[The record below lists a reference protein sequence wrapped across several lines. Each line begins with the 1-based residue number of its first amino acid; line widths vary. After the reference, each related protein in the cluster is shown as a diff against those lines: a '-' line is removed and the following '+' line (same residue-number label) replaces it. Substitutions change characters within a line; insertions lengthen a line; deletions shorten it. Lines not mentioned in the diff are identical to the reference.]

1 MQKYYFEFLYYIYVW
16 PFEGVPLVVVQGCGQ
31 LVRLQLWDYEE
42 REYLTSSNRNLKA
55 TERSFNQNSVTPD
68 SNYTT

>member
-1 MQKYYFEFLYYIYVW
+1 
-16 PFEGVPLVVVQGCGQ
+16 VVVQGCGQ
-31 LVRLQLWDYEE
+31 LVRLKLWDHEE
-42 REYLTSSNRNLKA
+42 REYLTSSNRNSKA